1 MATRM
6 NSEDV
11 TWDLE
16 PAKFT
21 FDNVWNAVE
30 NMRYKEKWMTI
41 EEQIQYIGGQISDA
55 REEAC
60 PRGLYS
66 KKGWDSGAKKINPA
80 VNDVLLALL
89 DLLELE
95 PILTPDEKVE
105 LRGKKDAE

>member
-1 MATRM
+1 
-6 NSEDV
+6 
-11 TWDLE
+11 
-16 PAKFT
+16 
-21 FDNVWNAVE
+21 
-30 NMRYKEKWMTI
+30 MTI

-55 REEAC
+55 RQEAC

-66 KKGWDSGAKKINPA
+66 KKGWDLGAKKINPA